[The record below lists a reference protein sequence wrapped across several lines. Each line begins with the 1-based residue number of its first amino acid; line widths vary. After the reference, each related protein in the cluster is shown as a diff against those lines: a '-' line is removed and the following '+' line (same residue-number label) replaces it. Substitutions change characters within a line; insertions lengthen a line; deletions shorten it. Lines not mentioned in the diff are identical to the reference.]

1 VSRLDI
7 RARGNL
13 EKNPINAN
21 NVVSF
26 EREGTRNFYQMDEL
40 GSTMYLTGTDGA
52 AYNPYITMIGSM
64 SYLVRRIVEKDVLV
78 F

>member
-1 VSRLDI
+1 MSRLDI
-7 RARGNL
+7 RARGKL

-52 AYNPYITMIGSM
+52 AYN
-64 SYLVRRIVEKDVLV
+64 SYAYAKGLLTLILL
-78 F
+78 